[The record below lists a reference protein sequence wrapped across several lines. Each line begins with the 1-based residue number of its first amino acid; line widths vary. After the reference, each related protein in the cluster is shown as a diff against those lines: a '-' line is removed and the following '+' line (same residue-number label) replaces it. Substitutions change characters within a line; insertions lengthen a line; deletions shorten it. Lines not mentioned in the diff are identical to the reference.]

1 VLGVSKG
8 GNYVGW
14 VRRFIAYDHRRHPA
28 DLGPADIR
36 RFVSALATKG
46 HVSAST
52 QNQAMAAIAFLYHAV
67 LHVPM
72 ESVDDIVHAKR
83 PVKLP
88 VVLSRDEVD
97 AALAKM
103 RGTAR
108 LAASLLYGG
117 GLRLLE
123 ALTLRV
129 KDVDLDRRQLTIRA
143 GTGGKDRM
151 TVLPRLLLPPLTTYL
166 SRMQHRHKTESAWKK
181 IPVTMPLSIA
191 RKYPSAP
198 YEWAGQHLFPAARP
212 HRDEDTG
219 SWVRHHLHETAIQR
233 AVREAV
239 LAAGISKR
247 ATCHTFRHSFATHL
261 LEDGYDI
268 RTVQELLGHSDV
280 STTMIYTHVLDRGA
294 SAVRSPMDRR

>member
-8 GNYVGW
+8 GNYIGW
-14 VRRFIAYDHRRHPA
+14 VRRFIAYNHRRHPA

-36 RFVSALATKG
+36 RFVSALATKA

-52 QNQAMAAIAFLYHAV
+52 QNQAMAAIAFHYHAV

-129 KDVDLDRRQLTIRA
+129 KDVDLESRQLTIR
-143 GTGGKDRM
+143 GGKGGKDRM

-181 IPVTMPLSIA
+181 IPVTMPASIA

-198 YEWAGQHLFPAARP
+198 YE
-212 HRDEDTG
+212 
-219 SWVRHHLHETAIQR
+219 
-233 AVREAV
+233 
-239 LAAGISKR
+239 
-247 ATCHTFRHSFATHL
+247 
-261 LEDGYDI
+261 
-268 RTVQELLGHSDV
+268 
-280 STTMIYTHVLDRGA
+280 
-294 SAVRSPMDRR
+294 